1 MMSPILKAAI
11 KVGLSRGW
19 SGYLWLLKI
28 LIPIS
33 FATFLLVWSGWLH
46 RIDFLIEPAMGVL
59 SLPPTAALPLIIGLF
74 TGIYGA
80 VAAMAAMTMTLDQM
94 TLIAVFLLISHN
106 IIQESIVQGKSGLNA
121 FVAAGFRIFVSFAV
135 TFILA
140 RIMGVKDPGVLGS
153 STAVVAENL
162 ALLPA
167 LLDWG
172 LDMIALCIKIF
183 AIIMPL
189 MTALETMKAFNIID
203 RIVGAAAPVFRILGL
218 SQATGMLWLTAA
230 IFGLAYGA
238 AVIVEETKA
247 NNFSRDELTRLQLS
261 IGINHAMIEDP
272 ALFLSLGIPPLW
284 LWMPR
289 LVAAIAA
296 IYLFNTI
303 TFFRRIN
310 AQRACHKKFCDH
322 R

>member
-1 MMSPILKAAI
+1 MINPKLKAAVKI
-11 KVGLSRGW
+11 GLTRGW

-33 FATFLLVWSGWLH
+33 FATILLVWSGWLH
-46 RIDFLIEPAMGVL
+46 RLDFLIEPAMEIL
-59 SLPPTAALPLIIGLF
+59 SLPPSAVLPLTIGLF

-80 VAAMAAMTMTLDQM
+80 VAAMAALPMTLDQM

-121 FVAAGFRIFVSFAV
+121 FVAAGCRLFVSFAV

-140 RIMGVKDPGVLGS
+140 KTMGVKEPVLLGS
-153 STAVVAENL
+153 STPVAAENL

-167 LLDWG
+167 LLDWAI
-172 LDMIALCIKIF
+172 DMIALCIKIF

-189 MTALETMKAFNIID
+189 MTALETMRAFNIID
-203 RIVGAAAPVFRILGL
+203 RIVGAAAPIFKIMGL
-218 SQATGMLWLTAA
+218 SQATGMLWLTAT

-247 NNFSRDELTRLQLS
+247 NDFSRDELTRLQLS
-261 IGINHAMIEDP
+261 IGINHSMIEDP
-272 ALFLSLGIPPLW
+272 ALFLSLGIAPLW
-284 LWMPR
+284 LWIPR

-296 IYLFNTI
+296 IYLFNTVN
-303 TFFRRIN
+303 FFRRIN
-310 AQRACHKKFCDH
+310 AQRAYHKKFCDH